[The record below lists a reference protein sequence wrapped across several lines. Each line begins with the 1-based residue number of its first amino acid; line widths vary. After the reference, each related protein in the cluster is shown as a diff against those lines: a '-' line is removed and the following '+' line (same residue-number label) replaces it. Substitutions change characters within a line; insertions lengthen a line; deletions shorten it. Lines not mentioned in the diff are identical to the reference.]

1 MDVTRTMRMVVG
13 TVLVGLTLAV
23 AARTPADADD
33 AKPGLVATGTIREAL
48 TKLGDGRDVE
58 IVLNNGKS
66 YRGKLGTVGTA
77 TVLVTNLVGKEF
89 YDVLI
94 DLDEVAAIEM
104 RTR

>member
-1 MDVTRTMRMVVG
+1 MRTMVG
-13 TVLVGLTLAV
+13 TALLGLTLALG
-23 AARTPADADD
+23 ASTPAGADD
-33 AKPGLVATGTIREAL
+33 AKPGLTATGTIREAL